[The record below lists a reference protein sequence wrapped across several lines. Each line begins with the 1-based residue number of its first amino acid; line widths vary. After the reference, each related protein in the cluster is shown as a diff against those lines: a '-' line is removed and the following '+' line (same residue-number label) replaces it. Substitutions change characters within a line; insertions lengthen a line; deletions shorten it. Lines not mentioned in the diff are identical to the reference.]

1 MDEYTVDTIQKTIPL
16 KPPRVLD
23 LINEFIN
30 KIQLNMLPAKQSE
43 LKAAETKP
51 NLTILAV
58 NPYNYRTVVSFNFDK
73 VTNQQ
78 YWDKRILKYY
88 TLIMR
93 TTSIDKSFIGLRINV
108 NEADEFMMKLN
119 ISPVEPINLK
129 AIQHFY
135 EISKEFVDVKSFYY
149 EIKEVATHFA
159 GNKTIPIYLNGFCI
173 PISPNSFIQANHIM
187 GNILY
192 ERLSHLV
199 NPNKKLLVYGRNSFH
214 IASQVYKKFES
225 IMCLNPCP
233 IAYQDGLEIIRSRD
247 LNWGSV
253 NTKESLYQEINESD
267 LDTTIIMSPGRSGYC
282 HFDKIDLSK
291 MKNKQIFYITC
302 NEETMKK
309 DIKDDFIITNNIMI
323 ELFPG
328 TIYNEHII
336 QLITP

>member
-1 MDEYTVDTIQKTIPL
+1 MDEYIVDTTQKSNSPKSPRVFDIIHEFLSKIQKN
-16 KPPRVLD
+16 VLPESQID
-23 LINEFIN
+23 SNPT
-30 KIQLNMLPAKQSE
+30 KS
-43 LKAAETKP
+43 KP
-51 NLTILAV
+51 NLTILAA

-73 VTNQQ
+73 VTNQC

-108 NEADEFMMKLN
+108 NEANEFMMKLN
-119 ISPVEPINLK
+119 ISAIEPINLK

-135 EISKEFVDVKSFYY
+135 EVSKEFVDVKSFYY

-159 GNKTIPIYLNGFCI
+159 GNKTIPIYLNGFQI

-192 ERLSHLV
+192 DRLSHLV
-199 NPNKKLLVYGRNSFH
+199 TPNKKLLVYGRNSFH
-214 IASQVYKKFES
+214 IASQVYKKFELV
-225 IMCLNPCP
+225 MCLNPCP

-336 QLITP
+336 QLSI